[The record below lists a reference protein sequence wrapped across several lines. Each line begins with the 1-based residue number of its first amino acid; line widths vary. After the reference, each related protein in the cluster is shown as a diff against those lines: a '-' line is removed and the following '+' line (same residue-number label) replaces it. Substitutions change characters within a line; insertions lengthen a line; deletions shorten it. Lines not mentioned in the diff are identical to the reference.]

1 MQNLITYLSHASSQ
15 TQVIVLTLSLV
26 ICWNIE
32 NLAGLSLN
40 YSKRAHSLLNARFI
54 LSNFPVQLIL
64 GVAFSKTLLWTASHH
79 FGIVYS
85 ISFLKNNISIFIV
98 SFILLDFGEYIYH
111 VLMHKIKRLWMFHL
125 VHHSDITVDVSTSLR
140 EHPGENFIRSLITL
154 IWILL
159 TGIPFWALLLR
170 QIIQIVSNV
179 VSHLNYRLPHKLDK
193 VIGWVFITPNLH
205 HVHHHYMQPYTDYNY
220 GDVLSIWD
228 RIFGTFHQLS
238 SLEVVY
244 GVDTCMDKQEHSRF
258 FSLLKLP
265 FGKYRK
271 SKMPA

>member
-1 MQNLITYLSHASSQ
+1 MNHLINFLSHASSQ
-15 TQVIVLTLSLV
+15 TQVIVLTVTLV

-32 NLAGLSLN
+32 NIAGLSLN
-40 YSKRAHSLLNARFI
+40 YSKKEHSLLNAKFI
-54 LSNFPVQLIL
+54 FSNMPVQLVL
-64 GVAFSKTLLWTASHH
+64 GIVFSKTLLWTAAHK
-79 FGIVYS
+79 FGIIYN
-85 ISFLKNNISIFIV
+85 ISFIKNNISVFIA
-98 SFILLDFGEYIYH
+98 SFILLDLGEYIYH
-111 VLMHKIKRLWMFHL
+111 VLMHKIRRLWMFHL
-125 VHHSDITVDVSTSLR
+125 VHHSDVTVDVSTSLR

-154 IWILL
+154 VWIFL

-179 VSHLNYRLPHKLDK
+179 FSHLNYRLPPQVDK
-193 VIGWVFITPNLH
+193 VVGWVFITPNLH

-228 RIFGTFHQLS
+228 RMFGTFYRLS

-244 GVDTCMDKQEHSRF
+244 GVDTCLDKKEHSNF

-265 FGKYRK
+265 FGKYR
-271 SKMPA
+271 SKLPD